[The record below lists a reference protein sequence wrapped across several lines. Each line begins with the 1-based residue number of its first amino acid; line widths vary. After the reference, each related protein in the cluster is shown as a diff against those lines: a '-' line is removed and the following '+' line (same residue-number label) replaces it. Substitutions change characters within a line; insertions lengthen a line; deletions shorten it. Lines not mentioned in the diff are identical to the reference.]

1 MGSATGIEGQ
11 GSFLHLCDL
20 TAQGS
25 PHHKELYSPDVN
37 SDEKPCARESI
48 VESEKKKKN
57 QGVKWEHI
65 GLKDGGREYKY
76 LFTFLNA

>member
-1 MGSATGIEGQ
+1 M
-11 GSFLHLCDL
+11 L
-20 TAQGS
+20 
-25 PHHKELYSPDVN
+25 
-37 SDEKPCARESI
+37 EKALWNQRR
-48 VESEKKKKN
+48 KKKN